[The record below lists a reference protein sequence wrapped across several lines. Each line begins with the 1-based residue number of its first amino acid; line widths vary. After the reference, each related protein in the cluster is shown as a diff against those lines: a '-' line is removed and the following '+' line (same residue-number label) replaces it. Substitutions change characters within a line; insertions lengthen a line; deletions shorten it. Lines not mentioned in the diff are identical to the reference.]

1 MFERKSNI
9 FVVYVILNLAALALI
24 LTHAGVQRERAVPF
38 MGEKAALVERLAL
51 TDLCLF
57 TDARYTRNPCMA
69 DINTPFQDSPLSM
82 EHFPSGTVIRPPRH
96 LGGP

>member
-1 MFERKSNI
+1 MFERKSNAFIVYIILNIVVFALI
-9 FVVYVILNLAALALI
+9 FV
-24 LTHAGVQRERAVPF
+24 HAHFTREGAMHAVR
-38 MGEKAALVERLAL
+38 EKAFLVERLEL

-82 EHFPSGTVIRPPRH
+82 EHFPSGTIIQPPRH
-96 LGGP
+96 LGAP